1 MSVMRSADGE
11 LGSGGAKPALPAW
24 ATAGTTSADSAATR
38 ATGKRRTG
46 RHSMD
51 VPAPSASYRES
62 QIEGRRVAL
71 PSDVAAPFEV
81 YVNGIPQRLG
91 DDYRVEG
98 DELVFSRSLAREG
111 NLGFWRWLSIFL
123 GFAGTYRK
131 HDNVDVVYERAGRR
145 VVATGL
151 PLVDDERE

>member
-1 MSVMRSADGE
+1 
-11 LGSGGAKPALPAW
+11 
-24 ATAGTTSADSAATR
+24 
-38 ATGKRRTG
+38 
-46 RHSMD
+46 MD

-62 QIEGRRVAL
+62 QIEGRRVVL

-91 DDYRVEG
+91 GDYRVEG
-98 DELVFSRSLAREG
+98 DELVFSRSLAHEG
-111 NLGFWRWLSIFL
+111 KLGFWRWLSIFL

-151 PLVDDERE
+151 PLVDDDRE